1 MLADM
6 SSAAIS
12 LAGSAT
18 GERKTN
24 LFAFPGGGEE
34 ALLVLQRVLSFSF
47 LAFAV
52 TFASTVAGFV
62 SMLR

>member
-1 MLADM
+1 MLANM
-6 SSAAIS
+6 NPAAFP

-34 ALLVLQRVLSFSF
+34 ALVVLPRVLPFSF

-52 TFASTVAGFV
+52 TFASTFARFV
-62 SMLR
+62 CRLR